1 MEKIKKDVNEQENR
15 AIQELENDSTKEKES
30 EVSEKKVRKV
40 KKQEETVA
48 AIQEEKTEENE
59 ETEIVEEKVE
69 NLELPETEE
78 RKSKVGIILIIIA
91 IIVVIIAL
99 TTTIFA
105 AVNLKNTKIL
115 KGISIGK
122 TDVSELT
129 QEEAEKKLEEI
140 YSNNNAEKKIYL
152 SHGSYETSI
161 TYEAL
166 EVKYHIEKA
175 VKEAYKIGRQGNVF
189 QDNIEI
195 LKTWNEGKNVNLEV
209 SMDNDMI
216 EQIAQNINNSIDDT
230 VVQPSYYIEENKNEL
245 VITAGKKGQKVDEE
259 KLLEEIKKR
268 LIEKKANGEIK
279 RIYPEEPE
287 SIVKEKIEQ
296 KMDVSEPLFTIGIKD
311 KVATQK
317 EKVKKHLAIEILLN
331 MLIGKSSD
339 LYQELYKSGV
349 MFSMPGVDYEF
360 SRDYA
365 HILVTGQSKEPEKVY
380 ESFKNTIRE
389 LKEKGIESEEFK
401 RMKKM
406 LYGSFIKE
414 YDEPGDIARMF
425 LADFFKGINSF
436 EYLEEITTINE
447 QYVEQI
453 LNEVFNENKMI
464 LSVIKK

>member
-1 MEKIKKDVNEQENR
+1 MQIIENSKVKEKLYIEKLENGLTVMIIPKKGVQKKYVIWGTNYGSNDSKFVVPGENQETEVPKGVAHFLEHKMFEQESGVNSLDTLT
-15 AIQELENDSTKEKES
+15 ALGVEANAYTTNDHTAYLFECTENFYPALDELMNYVQNPYFTDENVEKEK
-30 EVSEKKVRKV
+30 
-40 KKQEETVA
+40 
-48 AIQEEKTEENE
+48 
-59 ETEIVEEKVE
+59 
-69 NLELPETEE
+69 
-78 RKSKVGIILIIIA
+78 GIIGQEIMMYDDYPEWKVYLNTLEAMYHEHPVKLDI
-91 IIVVIIAL
+91 
-99 TTTIFA
+99 TGTIE
-105 AVNLKNTKIL
+105 T
-115 KGISIGK
+115 IS
-122 TDVSELT
+122 
-129 QEEAEKKLEEI
+129 
-140 YSNNNAEKKIYL
+140 
-152 SHGSYETSI
+152 
-161 TYEAL
+161 
-166 EVKYHIEKA
+166 HIDK
-175 VKEAYKIGRQGNVF
+175 
-189 QDNIEI
+189 EI
-195 LKTWNEGKNVNLEV
+195 LYKCYNTFYNPSN
-209 SMDNDMI
+209 MAM
-216 EQIAQNINNSIDDT
+216 
-230 VVQPSYYIEENKNEL
+230 VVCGDFEP
-245 VITAGKKGQKVDEE
+245 E

-268 LIEKKANGEIK
+268 LIPKVANGEIK
-279 RIYPEEPE
+279 RIYPEEKE
-287 SIVKEKIEQ
+287 KIVKEKIEQ
-296 KMDVSEPLFTIGIKD
+296 TMDVSQPLFTIGIKD

-349 MFSMPGVDYEF
+349 MFSIPNVYYEF

-380 ESFKNTIRE
+380 ESFKNAIRE
-389 LKEKGIESEEFK
+389 LREKGIESEEFK

>member
-1 MEKIKKDVNEQENR
+1 MQIIENSKVKEKLYIEKLENGLTIMIVPKKGIQKKYVIWGTNYGSNDSKFIVPGEKEITEVPKGVAHFLEHKMFEQESGINSLDTLT
-15 AIQELENDSTKEKES
+15 ALGVEANAYTTNDHTAYLFECTENFYPALDELMDYVQHPYFTDENVEKEK
-30 EVSEKKVRKV
+30 
-40 KKQEETVA
+40 
-48 AIQEEKTEENE
+48 
-59 ETEIVEEKVE
+59 
-69 NLELPETEE
+69 
-78 RKSKVGIILIIIA
+78 GII
-91 IIVVIIAL
+91 
-99 TTTIFA
+99 
-105 AVNLKNTKIL
+105 
-115 KGISIGK
+115 G
-122 TDVSELT
+122 
-129 QEEAEKKLEEI
+129 QEIMMYDDYPEWKV
-140 YSNNNAEKKIYL
+140 YL
-152 SHGSYETSI
+152 N
-161 TYEAL
+161 AL
-166 EVKYHIEKA
+166 EAMYHEHPVKLDITGTIETISHIDKDIL
-175 VKEAYKIGRQGNVF
+175 YKCYNTF
-189 QDNIEI
+189 YNPA
-195 LKTWNEGKNVNLEV
+195 N
-209 SMDNDMI
+209 MAM
-216 EQIAQNINNSIDDT
+216 
-230 VVQPSYYIEENKNEL
+230 
-245 VITAGKKGQKVDEE
+245 VICGDFEPE

-287 SIVKEKIEQ
+287 TIVKE

-311 KVATQK
+311 KVTTQK

-365 HILVTGQSKEPEKVY
+365 HVLVTGQSKEPEKVY